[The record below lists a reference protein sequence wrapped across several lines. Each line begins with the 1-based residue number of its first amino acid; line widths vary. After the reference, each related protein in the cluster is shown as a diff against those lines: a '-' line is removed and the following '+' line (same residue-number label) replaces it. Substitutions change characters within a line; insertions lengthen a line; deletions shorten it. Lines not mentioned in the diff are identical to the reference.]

1 MVSDSVR
8 PQRRQPTRLL
18 RPWDFPGKS
27 TGVGCHCLLLNINP
41 LAEKKGH
48 RLQLLPKKVWMEV
61 DSRKCEHY
69 WMKTWVKLVSVGIDV
84 ENPKIKEHVYNYAQK
99 ICRCFHSF
107 NCLTEIGGNPKE
119 RNIRRSGRY
128 WEKKKCRKRHKMLTL
143 YLTVFLKNKVREY
156 KIAVKCTSC
165 W

>member
-1 MVSDSVR
+1 MMKEKSESKAAQLCPTLRDPRDCS
-8 PQRRQPTRLL
+8 TRLL
-18 RPWDFPGKS
+18 CPWDFLGKN
-27 TGVGCHCLLLNINP
+27 TGVGCHCLQLNITP

-69 WMKTWVKLVSVGIDV
+69 WIKNWVKLVSVVIYF

-107 NCLTEIGGNPKE
+107 NCLTEIGGNPKAL
-119 RNIRRSGRY
+119 NIRRSGIY
-128 WEKKKCRKRHKMLTL
+128 EGIKCWL
-143 YLTVFLKNKVREY
+143 YTSQLFW
-156 KIAVKCTSC
+156 KIKYVSTKLM
-165 W
+165 